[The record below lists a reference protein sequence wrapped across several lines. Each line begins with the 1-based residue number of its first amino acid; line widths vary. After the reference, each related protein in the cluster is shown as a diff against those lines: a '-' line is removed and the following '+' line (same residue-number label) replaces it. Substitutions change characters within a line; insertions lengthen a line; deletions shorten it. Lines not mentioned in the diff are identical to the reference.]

1 MSEVEPKSL
10 TFQQVRVA
18 AVSGF
23 VSGMQHL
30 LVEDQVRALAQTAL
44 DWRAEG
50 VREQLTTE
58 IERRM
63 LLEEQLT
70 VARAEIETLGAYKIV
85 EPWVGNTRLR
95 CGMVKAIVHDNGW
108 VVYHDNRATS
118 SGPEMWD
125 LGRHC
130 ADRALLAMGCVLLG
144 GPHPAPVISREWY
157 TAVVPAGCAPLGLGI
172 PSGWAVVSSLD
183 WEVVT
188 AISHNGAL
196 SIVWKVCIER
206 RQDTPDGR

>member
-1 MSEVEPKSL
+1 MSEVEPKNL

-30 LVEDQVRALAQTAL
+30 LVEDQVRALARVAL

-85 EPWVGNTRLR
+85 EPWVGTTRMR
-95 CGMVKAIVHDNGW
+95 CGMVKAIVHPKGW
-108 VVYHDNRATS
+108 TVYHDDRSVA

-130 ADRALLAMGCVLLG
+130 ADQALMAMGCVLPD
-144 GPHPAPVISREWY
+144 GPHPAPVVECEWF
-157 TAVVPAGCAPLGLGI
+157 TATVPVGSPPLGMTI
-172 PSGWAVVSSLD
+172 PRGWHVASE

-188 AISHNGAL
+188 AVSHGSGL
-196 SIVWKVCIER
+196 SMIWKVRIGKR
-206 RQDTPDGR
+206 GGTDGC